1 MTDGERARLKDTK
14 SLFDQASG
22 KVMNNS
28 IEMVF
33 YTTIS
38 MTLGW
43 VLDEKV
49 YRENFEEHIR
59 RLKSMGVEPA
69 KSVIEKPNT
78 N

>member
-14 SLFDQASG
+14 SMFDQASS
-22 KVMNNS
+22 KSVPNS

-33 YTTIS
+33 YTAIS
-38 MTLGW
+38 LTLGW

-59 RLKSMGVEPA
+59 RLKSMGVEPS
-69 KSVIEKPNT
+69 KSIIENPSDN
-78 N
+78 